1 MSLSPIYPNPDFS
14 DILILMYYFIVNR
27 TGGSGRGKWTWKK
40 VQKIL
45 NVNQIEYKAF
55 FTGEDGSATEIA
67 KQISSI
73 NMGDAD
79 GDGEKKSLV
88 VVGGDGTINE
98 VLNGLPHFDDLRFGL
113 VPTGSGNDFARGI
126 GIPKN
131 TKKALHRILDS
142 KSPKKID
149 LGRVRY
155 DDGRSRYFGISS
167 GLGLDAIVCKKALKS
182 KMKKFL
188 NKLGLGQAVYI
199 LLTIKTLFSM
209 KTENLRVSFDGGS
222 EQIFA
227 KTIFMAMMNFKAEGG
242 GVKMCPD
249 AKSDDGK
256 LSVCLVHGVKKFQ
269 TFFLLP
275 FLMAGKHG
283 RFKGFELLE
292 CKSAEINFDSPQTLH
307 LDGEYGGEVSHVL
320 VEAVESKLEIFA

>member
-1 MSLSPIYPNPDFS
+1 
-14 DILILMYYFIVNR
+14 MYYFIVNQ
-27 TGGSGRGKWTWKK
+27 TGGGGRGKWTWKK

-45 NVNQIEYKAF
+45 DGKNIEYKVY
-55 FTGEDGSATEIA
+55 FTGDDGSACDIA

-73 NMGDAD
+73 NICDSD
-79 GDGEKKSLV
+79 GVGEKKNLV

-98 VLNGLPHFDDLRFGL
+98 VLNGLESFDGLRFGL

-142 KSPKKID
+142 KSPEKID

-167 GLGLDAIVCKKALKS
+167 GVGLDAIVCKKALKS

-209 KTENLRVSFDGGS
+209 KTEKLRVSFDDGA
-222 EQIFA
+222 EQIFD
-227 KTIFMAMMNFKAEGG
+227 KTIFMAMMNFRAEGG

-283 RFKGFELLE
+283 KFKGFELLE
-292 CKSAEINFDSPQTLH
+292 CRNAEINFDTPQTLH
-307 LDGEYGGEVSHVL
+307 LDGEYGGEVSHVRF
-320 VEAVESKLEIFA
+320 ESVESRLEIFG

>member
-1 MSLSPIYPNPDFS
+1 
-14 DILILMYYFIVNR
+14 MYYFIVNQ
-27 TGGSGRGKWTWKK
+27 TGGGGRGKWTWKK

-45 NVNQIEYKAF
+45 AGKNIEYKVY
-55 FTGEDGSATEIA
+55 FTGDDGSACDIA

-73 NMGDAD
+73 NMGDSD
-79 GDGEKKSLV
+79 GVGKKKNLV

-98 VLNGLPHFDDLRFGL
+98 VLNGLESFDGLRFGL

-142 KSPKKID
+142 KSPEKID

-155 DDGRSRYFGISS
+155 DDGSSRYFGISS
-167 GLGLDAIVCKKALKS
+167 GVGLDAIVCKKALKS

-209 KTENLRVSFDGGS
+209 KTEKLRVSFDGGA
-222 EQIFA
+222 EQIFD
-227 KTIFMAMMNFKAEGG
+227 KTIFMAMMNFRAEGG

-283 RFKGFELLE
+283 KFKGFELLE
-292 CKSAEINFDSPQTLH
+292 CRNAEINFDTPQTLH
-307 LDGEYGGEVSHVL
+307 LDGEYGGEVSHVRFES
-320 VEAVESKLEIFA
+320 VENRLEIF

>member
-1 MSLSPIYPNPDFS
+1 
-14 DILILMYYFIVNR
+14 MYYFIVNQ
-27 TGGSGRGKWTWKK
+27 TGGGGRGKWTWKK

-45 NVNQIEYKAF
+45 DGKNIEYKVY
-55 FTGEDGSATEIA
+55 FTGDDGSACDIA

-73 NMGDAD
+73 NMCDSD
-79 GDGEKKSLV
+79 SVGEKKNLV

-98 VLNGLPHFDDLRFGL
+98 VLNGLESFDGLRFGL

-142 KSPKKID
+142 KSPEKID

-155 DDGRSRYFGISS
+155 DDGSSRYFGISS
-167 GLGLDAIVCKKALKS
+167 GVGLDAIVCKKALKS

-209 KTENLRVSFDGGS
+209 KTEKLRVSFDDGA
-222 EQIFA
+222 EQIFD
-227 KTIFMAMMNFKAEGG
+227 KTIFMAMMNFRAEGG

-283 RFKGFELLE
+283 KFKGFELLE
-292 CKSAEINFDSPQTLH
+292 CRNAEINFDTPQTLH
-307 LDGEYGGEVSHVL
+307 PDGEYGGEVSHVRF
-320 VEAVESKLEIFA
+320 ESVESRLEILG